1 MLIKQAPCK
10 EMPNQ
15 RTASQLDL
23 AKRNAKAGETCAHMA
38 LYKTRKRDSPH
49 TKAPARERGIA
60 WGACDKAASFGI
72 ANSFIV
78 APESQKRNL

>member
-1 MLIKQAPCK
+1 M
-10 EMPNQ
+10 
-15 RTASQLDL
+15 RTHGSIEA
-23 AKRNAKAGETCAHMA
+23 
-38 LYKTRKRDSPH
+38 KTRKRDSPH

-72 ANSFIV
+72 ANIFIV

>member
-1 MLIKQAPCK
+1 MQGSTNPRARVKQNPAQRNTGKQDCK
-10 EMPNQ
+10 P
-15 RTASQLDL
+15 AHGL
-23 AKRNAKAGETCAHMA
+23 AKKRET
-38 LYKTRKRDSPH
+38 KKETPH

-78 APESQKRNL
+78 APGAKKRNL

>member
-1 MLIKQAPCK
+1 MSKNKRRARRRQIKGWGYNESLLNAAQQQAK
-10 EMPNQ
+10 HAHAWLNKNK
-15 RTASQLDL
+15 SK
-23 AKRNAKAGETCAHMA
+23 KRN
-38 LYKTRKRDSPH
+38 SPR

-78 APESQKRNL
+78 APRPQK

>member
-1 MLIKQAPCK
+1 MKMNKNVAK
-10 EMPNQ
+10 VANWNKNENK
-15 RTASQLDL
+15 
-23 AKRNAKAGETCAHMA
+23 KRN
-38 LYKTRKRDSPH
+38 SPR

-78 APESQKRNL
+78 APGPKKRNL